1 MPVALPNP
9 GFYAVSGTQFSA
21 CVPSEACPGTNGS
34 VVSAMLNGQPEGSS
48 SLTQIFD
55 EYFAVTN
62 GSTDENGSVIMVNS
76 GASLRS
82 ALLLHVN
89 VSGEQCAPGYGSSLC
104 SKCNK

>member
-9 GFYAVSGTQFSA
+9 GFYAVSEVEFSA

-34 VVSAMLNGQPEGSS
+34 VVSAMLNSQPEGTSF
-48 SLTQIFD
+48 LTHVFD
-55 EYFAVTN
+55 EFFTVTN
-62 GSTDENGSVIMVNS
+62 SSTDENSSLLAVGS

-82 ALLLHVN
+82 ALLVQVN